1 MSDPKAFDREDFQSV
16 VRVALLAAVAAGVT
30 AGGNM
35 LVEQLSGYD
44 LGWWQQPIMVG
55 LTAFL
60 KAWDRYVRDT
70 GF

>member
-1 MSDPKAFDREDFQSV
+1 MSEPREFTVDDFRSV
-16 VRVALLAAVAAGVT
+16 ARVALLAAVAAGVT

-55 LTAFL
+55 LTALL
-60 KAWDRYVRDT
+60 KAWDRFIRDT